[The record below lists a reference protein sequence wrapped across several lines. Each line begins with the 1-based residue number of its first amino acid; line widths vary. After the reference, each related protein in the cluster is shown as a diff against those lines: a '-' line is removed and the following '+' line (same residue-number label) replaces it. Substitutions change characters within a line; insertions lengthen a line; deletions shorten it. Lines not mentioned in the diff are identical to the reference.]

1 MSRWHRHEWDYF
13 PERAFQPRNG
23 RLGGMTMEGGKGNS
37 APAPDPRLIEAQIRS
52 LGIQDD
58 AIQSIL
64 EQSREIQ
71 PLQREQ
77 LRFGLDSART
87 AFDQSQADREYGLG
101 RRAALTGLQNTLV
114 GDAKAYS
121 SEDRADKL
129 AGEATSDV
137 RQAFATSRA
146 STARDLARMGIN
158 PNDGRYSATSRQS
171 EALEALG
178 VAKAATGARDKART
192 EGYALTDRATNAL
205 AGYPAFSA
213 QTTGQGA
220 QFGASGIGL
229 TNQSLDGQTVGS
241 RGAASIA
248 GQMGTNAGSAWN
260 AQANY
265 QANMQQQDQTG
276 SILGGLGGLAVGA
289 AQAAKYGVFSDRRLK
304 QGIELVGQDAAT
316 GLNLYEFS
324 YIDDREHTRYVGVM
338 ADEVE
343 LRLPAAVKRDARG
356 MASVDYQMLG
366 IEFKEVA

>member
-1 MSRWHRHEWDYF
+1 MWMFDML
-13 PERAFQPRNG
+13 PEGAFEPRPG
-23 RLGGMTMEGGKGNS
+23 GGMRLHGGKGGNS
-37 APAPDPRLIEAQIRS
+37 APPPDPRLIEAQIKS

-58 AIQSIL
+58 AIKSIL
-64 EQSREIQ
+64 DLSARIQ
-71 PLQREQ
+71 PLQEEQ
-77 LRFGLDSART
+77 LKFGLDSART

-101 RRAALTGLQNTLV
+101 RRAALTGLQDQLV
-114 GDAKAYS
+114 KDAATYS

-178 VAKAATGARDKART
+178 VAKAATGARDTART

-229 TNQSLDGQTVGS
+229 TNQSLEGQTSGGRS
-241 RGAASIA
+241 AATIA
-248 GQMGTNAGSAWN
+248 GQMGTNAGNAWN

-289 AQAAKYGVFSDRRLK
+289 AKIAPLFAASDRRLK
-304 QGIELVGQDAAT
+304 QDIELVGRDAAT

-324 YIDDREHTRYVGVM
+324 YIEDPEHARYVGVM

-343 LRLPAAVKRDARG
+343 PLFPAAVSRDANG
-356 MASVDYQMLG
+356 IASVNYQMLG